1 MRPAYWREQGARLGR
16 SLQSLFR
23 DVAMDLRRRSKNRVV
38 EAMAGGA
45 DLAIGKSLGS
55 PFAAARASAER

>member
-1 MRPAYWREQGARLGR
+1 
-16 SLQSLFR
+16 
-23 DVAMDLRRRSKNRVV
+23 MDLRRRSKNRVV